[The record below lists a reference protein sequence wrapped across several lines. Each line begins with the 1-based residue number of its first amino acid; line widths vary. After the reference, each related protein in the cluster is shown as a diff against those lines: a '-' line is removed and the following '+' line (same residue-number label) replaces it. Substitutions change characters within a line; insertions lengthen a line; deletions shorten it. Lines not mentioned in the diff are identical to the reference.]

1 MFIMESY
8 QFLLDIAII
17 LISTKLLG
25 IITKR
30 FAMPQV
36 VGALVAGV
44 VLGPACLGVL
54 SETSFMDQA
63 AEIGVILLMFTA
75 GLETD
80 IRELKKSGG
89 PALIIALCGML
100 VPLGGGFFLASAFNA
115 GTEHLLENIFIGVV
129 LTATSVSITVESLR
143 EMGKLSTRSG
153 NAILGAALIDDI
165 LGIVALTLVTS
176 MADPDT
182 SILLALVK
190 IAAFFAAAVAVG
202 FLAHK
207 LIRKLTDK
215 SVRDRRRYA
224 VLAFAMCLLFSYGA
238 ETFFGVADITGA
250 YIAGLVIANTTRA
263 TYIASRCET
272 ASFLIFSPIF
282 FASIGAKASLPAMS
296 TTIVLFSVLL
306 VAVAAATKV
315 IGCGLGAKLC
325 RYSNRESVQIGVGMI
340 CRGEVA
346 LIVTTKG
353 MSLGLMPEAF
363 VGPVILMVVACT
375 IMTPILL
382 KFAYRSQEGYQDLV
396 QSDLV
401 DQYEAVHDL
410 DLATQAVLDSHEQLL
425 QEGKEQHKKFKQEDW
440 FFLHG

>member
-1 MFIMESY
+1 MESY

-25 IITKR
+25 IVTKQ

-36 VGALVAGV
+36 VGALVAGLI
-44 VLGPACLGVL
+44 LGPACLGVV
-54 SETSFMDQA
+54 SENSFMDQT

-80 IRELKKSGG
+80 IHELKKSGG
-89 PALIIALCGML
+89 PAFVIALCGVL
-100 VPLGGGFFLASAFNA
+100 VPLGGGFLLASAFNQ
-115 GTEHLLENIFIGVV
+115 GSEHLLDNIFIGVV
-129 LTATSVSITVESLR
+129 LTATSVSITVEALR
-143 EMGKLSTRSG
+143 EMGKLSTRVG

-165 LGIVALTLVTS
+165 LGIVALTMITS

-182 SILLALVK
+182 SIWMALVR
-190 IAAFFAAAVAVG
+190 IGAFFVVAVIVG
-202 FLAHK
+202 ILAHK
-207 LIRKLTDK
+207 IIRWLTDK
-215 SVRDRRRYA
+215 SSRDRRRYA

-263 TYIASRCET
+263 TYITSRCEA
-272 ASFLIFSPIF
+272 ASFLFFSPIF
-282 FASIGAKASLPAMS
+282 FASIGAKASLPQMS
-296 TTIVLFSVLL
+296 AKIILFSVLL
-306 VAVAAATKV
+306 IVVAALTKV
-315 IGCGLGAKLC
+315 LGCGLGAKLC
-325 RYSNRESVQIGVGMI
+325 RYSGQECVQIGVGMI

-346 LIVTTKG
+346 LIVATKG
-353 MSLGLMPEAF
+353 LSLGLMPEAF

-382 KFAYRSQEGYQDLV
+382 KLVFRGQEKYQDLV

-410 DLATQAVLDSHEQLL
+410 DLATQAILDSHEQLL
-425 QEGKEQHKKFKQEDW
+425 QKGKEQRGKFKQEDW